1 MPMPN
6 AQALQALPY
15 EQMVEVIRRWTRK
28 NIADTQC
35 WNFWA
40 RDDQAEPPED
50 WRIWLVLAVSQ
61 AQKEITHNEALVMI
75 DALLHM
81 AVEAALSAAPAVTDD
96 DIGKSWAIH
105 GTPTAAW
112 ASKAGQIAHWVGGS
126 WRFVVPHEGMR
137 VWNKST
143 RRHSWFIAG
152 QWTTAPSI
160 PNPTGGATV
169 DSEARAALVAILQYF
184 RSIGILAT

>member
-1 MPMPN
+1 MPTLN
-6 AQALQALPY
+6 AQTLLALPY
-15 EQMVEVIRRWTRK
+15 EQKAEVIRRWTRK

-50 WRIWLVLAVSQ
+50 WRIWLV
-61 AQKEITHNEALVMI
+61 
-75 DALLHM
+75 M
-81 AVEAALSAAPAVTDD
+81 AGRGY
-96 DIGKSWAIH
+96 GKTRMGAEWV
-105 GTPTAAW
+105 
-112 ASKAGQIAHWVGGS
+112 SKAGQIAHWVGGS

-169 DSEARAALVAILQYF
+169 DSEARAALVAILIYF